1 MKKRLFALLLAG
13 LLAVSTAGC
22 ADKPEFELSGP
33 QTVAYCT
40 YYPIGDKNA
49 EPDPFYKV
57 NLYYIYGKCTKIITE
72 DTAGGKMT
80 AVYLQVKHAGKTNYI
95 VLSGATADELHLD
108 ESKIVGKTIVV
119 YGTLLDN
126 ILSDSS
132 DYKDEPMI
140 SPISIQVDDEIISS
154 TEFFAYLQTGDQKAK
169 LSNPAPTA
177 EPVGEFCEKF
187 QSFLDMGEAVEPD
200 YATYSR
206 PASENGKADTYIVMR
221 GTIDKVYQYDNWLN
235 INFSEGKDKN
245 QYSLGCGTYD
255 KKLEKVFTPMIG
267 KEVEVY
273 ACYQGFSDVTNT
285 PAAML
290 FEVYYNGT
298 VYNDAF
304 LHWVS
309 DGLSVES
316 GVDIS
321 STPEPTSTPT
331 PEEEAEASR
340 EAAATTEQ
348 RNAVYKAKDYLKVS
362 PFSHDGL
369 VKQLKF
375 EGLATDDAT
384 YGADYCGADWNE
396 QAVKSAKNYLSFAAF
411 SYSGLIDQLEFEQ
424 FTADQAT
431 HGVDNCGADWDEQAV
446 KKAKEY
452 MSFMDMSHSELV
464 SQLEFDGFTADQ
476 AEYGVTQAEK

>member
-13 LLAVSTAGC
+13 LLAVSAAGC
-22 ADKPEFELSGP
+22 ADKPDFELSGP
-33 QTVAYCT
+33 QTVGAYT
-40 YYPIGDKNA
+40 FYQVGDESA
-49 EPDPFYKV
+49 EEDPLLKT
-57 NLYYIYGKCTKIITE
+57 NLYYIYGKCQKIITE

-132 DYKDEPMI
+132 DYKDELMI
-140 SPISIQVDDEIISS
+140 SPICIQIDGEIISS

-169 LSNPAPTA
+169 LSTPAPTA

-255 KKLEKVFTPMIG
+255 EKLEKVFTLMIG

-309 DGLSVES
+309 DGLSVEA

-369 VKQLKF
+369 VKQLEF
-375 EGLATDDAT
+375 EGFATDDAT
-384 YGADYCGADWNE
+384 YGADYCGADWDE

-411 SYSGLIDQLEFEQ
+411 SYSGLIEQLEFEQ

-431 HGVDNCGADWDEQAV
+431 YGVDNCGADWDEQAV
-446 KKAKEY
+446 KKAEEY

-464 SQLEFDGFTADQ
+464 GQLEFDGFTAEQ

>member
-33 QTVAYCT
+33 QTVGAYT
-40 YYPIGDKNA
+40 FYQVGDESA
-49 EPDPFYKV
+49 EEDPLLKT
-57 NLYYIYGKCTKIITE
+57 NLYYIYGKCQKIITE

-140 SPISIQVDDEIISS
+140 SPICIQIDGEIISS

-169 LSNPAPTA
+169 LSTPAPTA

-206 PASENGKADTYIVMR
+206 LASENGKADTYIVMR

-255 KKLEKVFTPMIG
+255 EKLEKVFAPMIG

-273 ACYQGFSDVTNT
+273 ACYQGFSEVTNT

-309 DGLSVES
+309 DGLSVEA

-321 STPEPTSTPT
+321 STPEPTRTPT

-340 EAAATTEQ
+340 EASATTEQ

-369 VKQLKF
+369 VKQLVF
-375 EGLATDDAT
+375 EGFATDDAT
-384 YGADYCGADWNE
+384 YGADYCGADWDE

-411 SYSGLIDQLEFEQ
+411 SYSGLIEQLEFEQ
-424 FTADQAT
+424 FTAEQAT

-446 KKAKEY
+446 KKAEEY

-464 SQLEFDGFTADQ
+464 GQLEFDGFTADQ

>member
-22 ADKPEFELSGP
+22 ADKPDFELSGP
-33 QTVAYCT
+33 QTVGAYT
-40 YYPIGDKNA
+40 FYQVGDESA
-49 EPDPFYKV
+49 EEDPLLKT
-57 NLYYIYGKCTKIITE
+57 NLYYIYGKCQKVITE

-95 VLSGATADELHLD
+95 VLSGATSDELHLD

-140 SPISIQVDDEIISS
+140 SPIRIQIDDEIISS

-169 LSNPAPTA
+169 LSTPAPTA

-255 KKLEKVFTPMIG
+255 EKLEKVFTPMIG

-285 PAAML
+285 PSAML

-309 DGLSVES
+309 DGLSVEA

-321 STPEPTSTPT
+321 STPEPTSTPNPEKKRKPAAKLPPPLSSAT
-331 PEEEAEASR
+331 PYTR
-340 EAAATTEQ
+340 Q
-348 RNAVYKAKDYLKVS
+348 R
-362 PFSHDGL
+362 
-369 VKQLKF
+369 
-375 EGLATDDAT
+375 
-384 YGADYCGADWNE
+384 
-396 QAVKSAKNYLSFAAF
+396 
-411 SYSGLIDQLEFEQ
+411 II
-424 FTADQAT
+424 
-431 HGVDNCGADWDEQAV
+431 
-446 KKAKEY
+446 
-452 MSFMDMSHSELV
+452 
-464 SQLEFDGFTADQ
+464 
-476 AEYGVTQAEK
+476 

>member
-33 QTVAYCT
+33 QTVGAYT
-40 YYPIGDKNA
+40 FYQVGDESA
-49 EPDPFYKV
+49 EEDPLLKT
-57 NLYYIYGKCTKIITE
+57 NLYYIYGKCQKVITE

-154 TEFFAYLQTGDQKAK
+154 TEFFAYLQTGDQKSK
-169 LSNPAPTA
+169 LPTPAPTA

-187 QSFLDMGEAVEPD
+187 QSFLDTGKAVEPD

-255 KKLEKVFTPMIG
+255 EKLEKVFTPMIG

-309 DGLSVES
+309 DGLSVEA

-369 VKQLKF
+369 VKQLEF
-375 EGLATDDAT
+375 EGFATDD
-384 YGADYCGADWNE
+384 
-396 QAVKSAKNYLSFAAF
+396 
-411 SYSGLIDQLEFEQ
+411 
-424 FTADQAT
+424 AT

-446 KKAKEY
+446 KKSKEY